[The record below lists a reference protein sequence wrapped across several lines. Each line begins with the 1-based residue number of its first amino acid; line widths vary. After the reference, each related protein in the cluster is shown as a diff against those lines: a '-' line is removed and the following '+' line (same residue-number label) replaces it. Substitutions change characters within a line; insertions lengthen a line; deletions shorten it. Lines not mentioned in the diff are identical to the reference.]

1 MRMTNKKTI
10 IRVNNYT
17 ISTDTGPAFNN
28 PPLHEQDLI
37 MAIRKIE
44 EIDQKEHK
52 SGTATT
58 RRHKSN
64 KQEQQEKH
72 EENKSATS
80 EKKLRRRYEDTD
92 KPLITITKTEA
103 DEEVGKKH
111 KTPNQYRR
119 RHQPCSSCKKQ
130 NYGPC
135 RHHQMLPKFSRTERA
150 KQISRDKGRE
160 KRPQNDSSEDTE
172 SKELEVRGS
181 SQEVQ
186 VVLGVLMYRKIG

>member
-28 PPLHEQDLI
+28 PPLHEQGLI

-44 EIDQKEHK
+44 EINQKEHK

-111 KTPNQYRR
+111 KTPNQY
-119 RHQPCSSCKKQ
+119 
-130 NYGPC
+130 
-135 RHHQMLPKFSRTERA
+135 
-150 KQISRDKGRE
+150 
-160 KRPQNDSSEDTE
+160 
-172 SKELEVRGS
+172 
-181 SQEVQ
+181 
-186 VVLGVLMYRKIG
+186 